1 VRSLF
6 GRQLRF
12 DLAQGFPL
20 VTTKRLHLKSIVREL
35 IWFLRGD
42 TNIAYLK
49 AYRSG
54 TNGPTRMAISVRS
67 TASNGAPGKVRM
79 GARTIRS
86 PGSSTRSAA
95 TPTRAASWSRPG
107 TWPRSSA

>member
-1 VRSLF
+1 MQAYLDLMREALDNGALKMDRTGTGVRSLF

-35 IWFLRGD
+35 ICFLRGD

-49 AYRSG
+49 ALYSADIATSG
-54 TNGPTRMAISVRS
+54 Y
-67 TASNGAPGKVRM
+67 TAQENVAKDMDRNLGAPKQ
-79 GARTIRS
+79 
-86 PGSSTRSAA
+86 
-95 TPTRAASWSRPG
+95 
-107 TWPRSSA
+107 